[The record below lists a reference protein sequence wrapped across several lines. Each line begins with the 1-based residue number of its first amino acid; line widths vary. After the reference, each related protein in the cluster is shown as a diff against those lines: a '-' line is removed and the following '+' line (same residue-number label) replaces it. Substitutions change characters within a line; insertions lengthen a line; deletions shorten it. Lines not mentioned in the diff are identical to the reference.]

1 MRGRRLPS
9 TLLLVG
15 ATAVHST
22 LLLVGATA
30 VHSHLSCPPGFELWH
45 GDNLCYAFAA
55 GPATQTFAQAYCG
68 SFNNGRLACPSTR
81 EVIDFIAERAGNG
94 GHDLWIG
101 WSDTLH
107 EGSWICPPTALAQVN
122 ESWLPWCV
130 GEPNNGGGGSQ
141 SKGTPD
147 GGDCVRVVGHEG
159 GKCPV
164 GTWADYR
171 CDASHGPQHGTDLA
185 EFGFVCSSTPTSED
199 APVGQSAADA
209 GASRDDSGT
218 GAASTLPW
226 GWALVLCVALVASGG
241 INGYLC
247 ALQRWRSARGARGA
261 AGGGEAGLSLRPLRP
276 MAAADSAAEPT
287 LEGERV

>member
-1 MRGRRLPS
+1 MRGRRLP
-9 TLLLVG
+9 
-15 ATAVHST
+15 ST

-81 EVIDFIAERAGNG
+81 EVVDFIAERAGSG

-141 SKGTPD
+141 SRGTPD

-185 EFGFVCSSTPTSED
+185 EFGFVCSSTPTSERRRGRRQLTYSFVFTRSISGRRH
-199 APVGQSAADA
+199 PMCTGYSMIKQSQ
-209 GASRDDSGT
+209 
-218 GAASTLPW
+218 
-226 GWALVLCVALVASGG
+226 
-241 INGYLC
+241 IN
-247 ALQRWRSARGARGA
+247 
-261 AGGGEAGLSLRPLRP
+261 
-276 MAAADSAAEPT
+276 
-287 LEGERV
+287 ERVSVTARNVWFLRLRQTVHRMVVRGF